1 MKDEKPNKA
10 ELYLND
16 ELIGVSFNAAITGDA
31 VETSATG
38 EDKEIIFEGLL
49 RLEPEDINRYQFY
62 LKRSGRYY
70 LRNAYGDKISFSGD
84 DPTGEVLSQLKRGE
98 WYNCEFGVE

>member
-31 VETSATG
+31 VETSAIGCTIPAQI
-38 EDKEIIFEGLL
+38 EATDRNK
-49 RLEPEDINRYQFY
+49 YQFY

-84 DPTGEVLSQLKRGE
+84 DPTGEVLSQLKLGE
-98 WYNCEFGVE
+98 WYNCEFGAE